1 MSYRGIKR
9 TLGESSLER
18 KILILFGVCLLL
30 LIGGSFLSVNQIT
43 NDLIRSSTRD
53 KAKGLKRDYILRTH
67 LENLK
72 FLEGQAGAEELFKDL
87 AYDSSGTQYEAR
99 ALVLSDQIGRNHL
112 SPFLVTDPDDAA
124 RLEKLW
130 QTTFE
135 RQAAENQA
143 EVETTASENAQ
154 PLELKPDEISLASDD
169 FFAAKK
175 YVYYTPLVFESQS
188 GCFKCHFPVAAT
200 GTQNEALDRINEQLG
215 KSSDRDELQRLELE
229 KLSLAPPMFLE
240 ITLPNE
246 EAQDAISK
254 NRAILITVALVTTVL
269 SVAAIWLIVRYVIV
283 KPLEHLRD
291 VTVEVGQGRM
301 DVRSELNTGDEF
313 EELSRSFNRMLR
325 HLLDTQVA
333 LQGANEDLDRKV
345 DEQGQLNLKLHEMN
359 QLKSEFLANMSH
371 ELRTPL
377 NSIIGFSE
385 ILEAK
390 GEGDE
395 KQVRF
400 ASNIRN
406 SGKLLLELINDI
418 LDLAKL
424 EAGKMDVKPSEF
436 AIDNLLSVLCD
447 MVRGLADTKSI
458 QLKQHVD
465 ENLPDMY
472 QDKIKI
478 RQILTNLISNAIK
491 FTPEGGRIDVF
502 AVRNADQQL
511 VLTVAD
517 TGVGIAE
524 SDQQIVFEK
533 FRQGPSAIGDDALT
547 REVSG
552 TGLGLS
558 IVKELCILLGGG
570 IELSSEVGK
579 GSTFTVTLP
588 WNAKPRTG
596 KASGIARSLDEVTKS
611 QRVDFARAELT
622 PQPPSSS

>member
-18 KILILFGVCLLL
+18 KILILFGICLLL

-72 FLEGQAGAEELFKDL
+72 FLEGQEGAEKLFKDL
-87 AYDSSGTQYEAR
+87 ARDSSAIKYEAR
-99 ALVLSDQIGRNHL
+99 VLALSDQIGRNQL
-112 SPFLVTDPDDAA
+112 SPYLVKDAGSVK

-130 QTTFE
+130 QTTFD
-135 RQAAENQA
+135 RQAAENQT
-143 EVETTASENAQ
+143 EIETATEKSEAAGTTLGQ
-154 PLELKPDEISLASDD
+154 ISLASDD
-169 FFAAKK
+169 IFAAKK

-188 GCFKCHFPVAAT
+188 RCIQCHLPVAAA
-200 GTQNEALDRINEQLG
+200 GTQNQSLDRLNKQILE
-215 KSSDRDELQRLELE
+215 SSDRAEMQKLELE
-229 KLSLAPPMFLE
+229 MLSLAPPMFLE

-246 EAQDAISK
+246 EAQNAISK

-269 SVAAIWLIVRYVIV
+269 SVGAIWLIVRYVIV

-301 DVRSELNTGDEF
+301 DVRSELHTGDEF

-385 ILEAK
+385 ILETK
-390 GEGDE
+390 GEGDA

-436 AIDNLLSVLCD
+436 AIDNLLSTLCD

-458 QLKQHVD
+458 QLTQHVGD
-465 ENLPDMY
+465 GLPDMY

-491 FTPEGGRIDVF
+491 FTPEGGRIDVH
-502 AVRNADQQL
+502 AVRDADQQL
-511 VLTVAD
+511 VLTVSD

-622 PQPPSSS
+622 PQPPSAS

>member
-18 KILILFGVCLLL
+18 KILILFGICLLL

-53 KAKGLKRDYILRTH
+53 KAKGLKRDYILKTH

-72 FLEGQAGAEELFKDL
+72 FLEGQEGAEELFKDL
-87 AYDSSGTQYEAR
+87 AYDSSAIQYEAR
-99 ALVLSDQIGRNHL
+99 ALVLSDQIGRNQL
-112 SPFLVTDPDDAA
+112 SPYVVTDSDSAR

-130 QTTFE
+130 QTTFD
-135 RQAAENQA
+135 RQAAENKA
-143 EVETTASENAQ
+143 EVDTMSDKVETAEAT
-154 PLELKPDEISLASDD
+154 SDD
-169 FFAAKK
+169 IGLVSDDIFAAKK

-188 GCFKCHFPVAAT
+188 RCINCHFPVAAA
-200 GTQNEALDRINEQLG
+200 GTQNEVLERINEQLLNSVD
-215 KSSDRDELQRLELE
+215 KPELQRLELE

-246 EAQDAISK
+246 EAQNAISK

-269 SVAAIWLIVRYVIV
+269 SVGAIWLIVRYIIV

-385 ILEAK
+385 ILETK
-390 GEGDE
+390 GEGDA

-418 LDLAKL
+418 LDL
-424 EAGKMDVKPSEF
+424 G
-436 AIDNLLSVLCD
+436 
-447 MVRGLADTKSI
+447 
-458 QLKQHVD
+458 
-465 ENLPDMY
+465 
-472 QDKIKI
+472 
-478 RQILTNLISNAIK
+478 
-491 FTPEGGRIDVF
+491 
-502 AVRNADQQL
+502 
-511 VLTVAD
+511 
-517 TGVGIAE
+517 
-524 SDQQIVFEK
+524 
-533 FRQGPSAIGDDALT
+533 
-547 REVSG
+547 
-552 TGLGLS
+552 
-558 IVKELCILLGGG
+558 
-570 IELSSEVGK
+570 EVGSWK
-579 GSTFTVTLP
+579 NGRQT
-588 WNAKPRTG
+588 
-596 KASGIARSLDEVTKS
+596 
-611 QRVDFARAELT
+611 QRVRDRQSVVDVVRYGSRVGGHQEHSVDST
-622 PQPPSSS
+622 CR